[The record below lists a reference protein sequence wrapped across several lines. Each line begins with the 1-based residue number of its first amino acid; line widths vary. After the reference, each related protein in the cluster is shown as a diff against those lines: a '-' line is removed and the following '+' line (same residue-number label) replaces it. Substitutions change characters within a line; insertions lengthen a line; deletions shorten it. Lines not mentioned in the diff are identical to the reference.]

1 MYKKTNLFSLLFYL
15 LGAGRTVLVV
25 SQVDDQGDLLTPVVE
40 VYDFLSRTWRIF
52 EPPLSS
58 EKDTNLPKSNTD
70 KRQEVLREGSRIDT
84 LYYENQN
91 NQKQLTLKKLI
102 LTKQSTLESE
112 KYIFLT
118 FIFINFLGWMLQ
130 KMQKVYFFSF
140 LYMKK

>member
-1 MYKKTNLFSLLFYL
+1 MFYL

-84 LYYENQN
+84 LYCENQN
-91 NQKQLTLKKLI
+91 NQKQLTLKKAYFDQ
-102 LTKQSTLESE
+102 TKYTW
-112 KYIFLT
+112 K
-118 FIFINFLGWMLQ
+118 W
-130 KMQKVYFFSF
+130 KVYFSHFYIYKLFSVDATENAESLFF
-140 LYMKK
+140 LFFVHEKIRKSPYKIE